1 MEENFENLQENV
13 TSQED
18 DYPTACLLD
27 CPYFKQKYKLIAVDL
42 SKQQVLDADRKA
54 M

>member
-18 DYPTACLLD
+18 DYPTGCLLD